1 MLNFT
6 GAAQTRK
13 RNRDEKFTLADV
25 NRARRTPVLP
35 IHLLVECAT
44 GYALVLARDITE
56 VDINKVEAVEEY
68 LNRPDQPFELKDYI
82 RFSSGEDDDAID
94 ALVELNAIFNS
105 TMTDKLRGFIER
117 NFPRPTYLR
126 YSLGVSDGILGE
138 EIVTKTGVGCR
149 SAIIPN
155 DVMRGLHGKI
165 HHFIGLERE
174 ALEKAQVN
182 LARLYIN
189 KNRAGLNTQ
198 TPSVLSLSQEQD
210 GVVPHKFEGI
220 FTVKG
225 KENMFCTKNIV
236 PGEAIYGETLIHH
249 QKPGARVLY
258 VGNVC
263 GLTVSNLSDLVGSDG
278 LVYLVG
284 FCDGD
289 DVASMAG
296 KRPNVVKIT
305 VKITVKFPY
314 SHWHYR
320 MLVGMVD
327 VIFAEIDHC
336 PDHPLGQEEW
346 CWEMNSIVNNAHYYL
361 RTGGHYLICSQT
373 NDNSAGHFKDPCT
386 RYDSRKEFKLI
397 ETIMLDGAY
406 ALSVGGYRT

>member
-1 MLNFT
+1 MLNLT
-6 GAAQTRK
+6 LTAAARTRK

-44 GYALVLARDITE
+44 GYALVLAH
-56 VDINKVEAVEEY
+56 
-68 LNRPDQPFELKDYI
+68 
-82 RFSSGEDDDAID
+82 DDAID

-249 QKPGARVLY
+249 QNEDRSVVEVWDPLKSKFGAAIMGGVSNIWIKPGARVLY

-336 PDHPLGQEEW
+336 PDHPLGQE
-346 CWEMNSIVNNAHYYL
+346 
-361 RTGGHYLICSQT
+361 T

>member
-1 MLNFT
+1 
-6 GAAQTRK
+6 
-13 RNRDEKFTLADV
+13 
-25 NRARRTPVLP
+25 
-35 IHLLVECAT
+35 
-44 GYALVLARDITE
+44 
-56 VDINKVEAVEEY
+56 
-68 LNRPDQPFELKDYI
+68 
-82 RFSSGEDDDAID
+82 
-94 ALVELNAIFNS
+94 
-105 TMTDKLRGFIER
+105 MTDKLRGFIER

-126 YSLGVSDGILGE
+126 YSLG
-138 EIVTKTGVGCR
+138 
-149 SAIIPN
+149 
-155 DVMRGLHGKI
+155 
-165 HHFIGLERE
+165 RE

-249 QKPGARVLY
+249 QVIWTHGTRGVCFNRVWDPLKSKFGAAIMGGVSNIWIKPGARVLY

-336 PDHPLGQEEW
+336 PDHPLGQEVLY
-346 CWEMNSIVNNAHYYL
+346 CPIICLIISHSCIYL
-361 RTGGHYLICSQT
+361 GVFKMRKVLLI
-373 NDNSAGHFKDPCT
+373 
-386 RYDSRKEFKLI
+386 
-397 ETIMLDGAY
+397 
-406 ALSVGGYRT
+406 

>member
-249 QKPGARVLY
+249 Q
-258 VGNVC
+258 
-263 GLTVSNLSDLVGSDG
+263 DG